1 MSNTPIPSRPSTRAL
16 KVVDY
21 SHTTEYFKR
30 RHRITDQQVS
40 DFWDYVMS
48 RFSTSPRFAVVEI
61 EDVMLRA
68 SESASHYAALLQKE
82 YKDRM
87 IVLDFG
93 PVV

>member
-1 MSNTPIPSRPSTRAL
+1 
-16 KVVDY
+16 
-21 SHTTEYFKR
+21 
-30 RHRITDQQVS
+30 
-40 DFWDYVMS
+40 MS